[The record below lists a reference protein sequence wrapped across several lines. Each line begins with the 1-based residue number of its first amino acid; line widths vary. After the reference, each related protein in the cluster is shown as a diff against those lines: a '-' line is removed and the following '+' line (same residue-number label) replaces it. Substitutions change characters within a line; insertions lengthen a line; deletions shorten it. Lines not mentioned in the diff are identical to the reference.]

1 MKWKDAI
8 ITAGALAAM
17 AAVGLWSYRSVTRP
31 PQDLCR
37 VCNRVLHAGVTYR
50 LELASGTENACCP
63 RCGLHYQIEHPGAVK
78 KAWATDLDSGE
89 FIPAEAA
96 FYVEGGDIVYCAVH
110 SAALERQ
117 PQGVSV
123 REFDRCLP
131 TLVAFRTQQEAETY
145 QHQHGGRVLNYLQ
158 ALERVKAL

>member
-8 ITAGALAAM
+8 ITLGALAAM
-17 AAVGLWSYRSVTRP
+17 AVVSVWAYRNVTRP

-37 VCNRVLHAGVTYR
+37 VCNRTLHAGVTYR
-50 LELASGTENACCP
+50 LDLATGKEDACCP
-63 RCGLHYQIEHPGAVK
+63 RCGMHYQIEHPGAIK

-89 FIPAEAA
+89 FIPAESAY
-96 FYVEGGDIVYCAVH
+96 YVEGGDIAHCAVQ
-110 SAALERQ
+110 SGALQRE

-131 TLVAFRTQQEAETY
+131 TLVAFRTKQEAEGY
-145 QHQHGGRVLNYLQ
+145 QRQHGGQVLNYQQ
-158 ALERVKAL
+158 AMNEVKVL